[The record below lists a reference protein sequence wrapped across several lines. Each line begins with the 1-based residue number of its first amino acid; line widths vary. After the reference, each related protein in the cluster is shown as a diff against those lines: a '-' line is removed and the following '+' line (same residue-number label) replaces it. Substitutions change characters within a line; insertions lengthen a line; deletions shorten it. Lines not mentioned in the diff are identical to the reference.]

1 MEDNKGID
9 VTSFFESVKMMQR
22 LTQIVADIQ
31 VRLIAIEEDFK
42 SKLEFDSITRDEVKD
57 LLIRVSNIEHK

>member
-9 VTSFFESVKMMQR
+9 VNLFFESVKMMQR

-57 LLIRVSNIEHK
+57 LLIKVSNIEHK